1 MSGGSEGEIRYVI
14 EFLRLASHM
23 ARRLHLDP
31 IVPYL
36 MGCAELEVT
45 MALARELEPD
55 RRDQAVEFAPN

>member
-1 MSGGSEGEIRYVI
+1 MSDDSEGEIRYVI
-14 EFLRLASHM
+14 DFLRLASHM

-45 MALARELEPD
+45 MALARELD
-55 RRDQAVEFAPN
+55 QRDQAVEFAPN